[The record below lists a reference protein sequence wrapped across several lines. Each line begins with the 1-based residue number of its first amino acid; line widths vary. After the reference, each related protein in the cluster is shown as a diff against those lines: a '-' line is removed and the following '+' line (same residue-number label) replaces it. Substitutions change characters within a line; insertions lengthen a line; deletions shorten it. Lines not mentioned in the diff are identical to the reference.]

1 MSWFDALDAS
11 RTFSIAFGTVTS
23 GLCLLVAVPMLWW
36 MLPRSRRAV
45 FDAGVDPHGY
55 LQIAGGVA
63 AMAMAWANALC
74 RYIPHGPLGAVHPAF
89 FISTVI
95 LLTALG
101 PIVYRAVRSAQTG
114 RTFGPARG
122 FAANVP
128 ALVLVLFAGVTL
140 SIVAVVRAFAPSLGA

>member
-23 GLCLLVAVPMLWW
+23 GLCLLIAVPMLWW
-36 MLPRSRRAV
+36 MLPRHRRAV
-45 FDAGVDPHGY
+45 FDADVDPHGY
-55 LQIAGGVA
+55 LQIACGVA

-89 FISTVI
+89 FITTLV
-95 LLTALG
+95 LLLALG
-101 PIVYRAVRSAQTG
+101 PTVYRAARAAQAGRSHA
-114 RTFGPARG
+114 PVRG

-128 ALVLVLFAGVTL
+128 ALVLVVSAGMTL
-140 SIVAVVRAFAPSLGA
+140 SIVAVVRAFAPDLGA